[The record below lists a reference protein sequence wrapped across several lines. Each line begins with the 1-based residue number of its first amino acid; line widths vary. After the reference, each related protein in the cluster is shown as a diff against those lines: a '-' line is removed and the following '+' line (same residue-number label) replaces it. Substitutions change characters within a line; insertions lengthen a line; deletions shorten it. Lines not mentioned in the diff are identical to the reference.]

1 MGIGLNLMIS
11 YSQVA
16 RTGCMI
22 IAKVLFSLVSDL
34 YLDEPV
40 DVTRGDSLTSSPDSE
55 QGSYHLMF
63 SGPILGRAHCLGLEH
78 NSLRPWNIFN
88 ALLSSVMGFALAL
101 SLRSV
106 WVAPTTAFGFV
117 VARFIKQRFL
127 PCLDAPISLR
137 LIRHPDI

>member
-16 RTGCMI
+16 RTGFMI
-22 IAKVLFSLVSDL
+22 TAKVLFSLVSDL

-40 DVTRGDSLTSSPDSE
+40 NVTRGDSLTSSPDSE
-55 QGSYHLMF
+55 QGSYHLIVFTNSNLIMF
-63 SGPILGRAHCLGLEH
+63 SIYFQHISFVCNGLCSCLILAFSLGGAHYG
-78 NSLRPWNIFN
+78 
-88 ALLSSVMGFALAL
+88 
-101 SLRSV
+101 V
-106 WVAPTTAFGFV
+106 WLCCT
-117 VARFIKQRFL
+117 RFIKQRFL